1 MPAVCRIGDSWNCG
15 DTQAEGSGTVFVNS
29 IAVARLGDLTAG
41 HCYTPV
47 PIVEAS
53 GTVFADGIG
62 VARIGDPHPGH
73 TCVPIPATHGGN
85 LSTGSGD
92 VFADGA

>member
-1 MPAVCRIGDSWNCG
+1 MPAVCRIGDSWSCG
-15 DTQAEGSGTVFVNS
+15 DTQKEGSGTVFVHHLP
-29 IAVARLGDLTAG
+29 VDRLGDFTAG
-41 HCYTPV
+41 HCFTPV
-47 PIVEAS
+47 PVIEAS
-53 GTVFADGIG
+53 GSVFADGIG

-73 TCVPIPATHGGN
+73 TCLLLTHGGN